1 MERMGRGVYWSGN
14 VGVDND
20 FDADD
25 DNTDGNSDNND
36 AAGCGDDVEEA
47 FGQMQI
53 WQLGQQGSNQA
64 DVQIIMTMTTMLII
78 MMTIVIMANDDNNK
92 N

>member
-25 DNTDGNSDNND
+25 DNTD
-36 AAGCGDDVEEA
+36 VEET